1 MKRRNHVRWL
11 ATIITT
17 ALLLLGA
24 GLPAKA
30 QLVVSD
36 PTVIASDAAN
46 LIKDLKEAQKRLETV
61 KHQYDEFVTIYGKV
75 ADFISTCNDVKTAY
89 VAIED
94 LSKIPDAVLRSQRNN
109 KYLYDFEKIRSWD
122 QTMAILKQCMSLA
135 DEVKKFTISN
145 SDTSDKGRL
154 KLSDGERLSL
164 IKELKDEI
172 VALRN
177 QAYRI
182 VDKYDRISE
191 YRAKKAG
198 TQRLFDKLNGYK

>member
-1 MKRRNHVRWL
+1 MKRNHVRWL
-11 ATIITT
+11 TAIITT
-17 ALLLLGA
+17 ALLLFGA
-24 GLPAKA
+24 GLSAKA

-46 LIKDLKEAQKRLETV
+46 LIKDLNEAKKRLETV

-89 VAIED
+89 DAIED

-109 KYLYDFEKIRSWD
+109 KYLYDFEKLECRD

-172 VALRN
+172 VTLRN
-177 QAYRI
+177 RAYRI
-182 VDKYDRISE
+182 VYKYDRISE
-191 YRAKKAG
+191 YRAKEAG

>member
-1 MKRRNHVRWL
+1 MKRNHARWL
-11 ATIITT
+11 TAIITT

-36 PTVIASDAAN
+36 PSVIASDFVN
-46 LIKDLKEAQKRLETV
+46 LGKEIAQAKR
-61 KHQYDEFVTIYGKV
+61 QYDEFVKVYGQV
-75 ADFISTCNDVKTAY
+75 ADFISTCNDVKEAY
-89 VAIED
+89 DAIED

-109 KYLYDFEKIRSWD
+109 KYLYDFEKIGCRD

-135 DEVKKFTISN
+135 KEVKKITRSDM
-145 SDTSDKGRL
+145 DTSNEGRL

-172 VALRN
+172 VTLRN
-177 QAYRI
+177 RAYRI
-182 VDKYDRISE
+182 VYKYDRISE
-191 YRAKKAG
+191 SRAKEAG

>member
-1 MKRRNHVRWL
+1 MKRNHVRWL
-11 ATIITT
+11 TTIITT

-36 PTVIASDAAN
+36 PSVIASDFVN
-46 LIKDLKEAQKRLETV
+46 LGKEIAQAKR
-61 KHQYDEFVTIYGKV
+61 QYDEFVKVYGQV
-75 ADFISTCNDVKTAY
+75 ADFISTCNDVKEAY
-89 VAIED
+89 DAIED

-109 KYLYDFEKIRSWD
+109 KYLYDFEKIGCRD

-135 DEVKKFTISN
+135 KEVKKITRSDM
-145 SDTSDKGRL
+145 DTSNEGRL
-154 KLSDGERLSL
+154 KLSDGERLTL

-172 VALRN
+172 VTLRN
-177 QAYRI
+177 RAYRI
-182 VDKYDRISE
+182 VYKYDRISE
-191 YRAKKAG
+191 YRAKEAG

>member
-1 MKRRNHVRWL
+1 MKRNNVRWL
-11 ATIITT
+11 TTIITT

-61 KHQYDEFVTIYGKV
+61 KRQYDEFVTIYGKV
-75 ADFISTCNDVKTAY
+75 ADFISPCNDVKTAY
-89 VAIED
+89 AAVED
-94 LSKIPDAVLRSQRNN
+94 LSKIPDAVLRNQRNN
-109 KYLYDFEKIRSWD
+109 KYLYDFEKIKSWE
-122 QTMAILKQCMSLA
+122 QTMAILKECMSLA
-135 DEVKKFTISN
+135 GEVKKFTISN

-172 VALRN
+172 VNLRN
-177 QAYRI
+177 KAYRI
-182 VDKYDRISE
+182 VGYYNKLAESRSQ
-191 YRAKKAG
+191 AAT
-198 TQRLFDKLNGYK
+198 TQRLFDQLNGYK